1 MLTSAKAGYP
11 RLQREVVR
19 GIALKLPLVALLLC
33 VPGSVL
39 AETLEGL
46 VVAVQ
51 DGDTL
56 TVLDASKT
64 QHRVRLAGIDAPEK
78 GQPFGHRSKEG
89 LSGMAYQR
97 QVSVEWHKHDRYGR
111 VIGKVLVNG
120 HDVNLAQVATGFAW
134 HYVDYA
140 KEQTPADRQLYS
152 GAEAQARELRR
163 GLWQE
168 PAPVA
173 PWNYRRAKREGGQSE
188 P

>member
-1 MLTSAKAGYP
+1 MLPSVNAGWP
-11 RLQREVVR
+11 HLQRQVVD
-19 GIALKLPLVALLLC
+19 GIATTLFLIALVLSA
-33 VPGSVL
+33 PASAW
-39 AETLEGL
+39 AETLQGL
-46 VVAVQ
+46 VVAVL

-56 TVLDASKT
+56 IVLDSNNT

-78 GQPFGHRSKEG
+78 GQPFGHRSTEG
-89 LSGMAYQR
+89 LSDLAYKR
-97 QVSVEWHKHDRYGR
+97 QASVEWHKHDRYGR

-152 GAEAQARELRR
+152 GSEAQARELRR

-168 PAPVA
+168 PTPVA
-173 PWNYRRAKREGGQSE
+173 PWDYRRAKREGGHRE